1 MRRPRVA
8 SRQLD
13 AAAPI
18 VFIVFT
24 GLGAAYI
31 VVAKS
36 LSVSAFVVTF
46 VPIALMTGYAAMIMI
61 ARGLRLRD
69 DQTGDNFYYMGFIF
83 TLTSLAV
90 SLYQYGGGGAVD
102 EIVRNFGIAVA
113 STIAG
118 IAFRI
123 VFNQLRRDPMEVER
137 VSRLE
142 LAEASR
148 KVRRELDGILSEM
161 NHFQRSN
168 QQMLQEGYHEIRTQ
182 VETSAKSL
190 VQSLDLLAKE
200 ASEHIRVSSLA
211 IQNGI
216 DTKELRGGIDQ
227 TAKAV
232 HDINAILTS
241 ASTQIATATQ
251 SVADKLAGMSTP
263 DKVIEVRLEP
273 VVAGLQRAIE
283 TAMSDFS
290 SRLGDVAELR
300 RGLEQSTAEALRASD
315 VLDKLAATF
324 EAYDRAPARQGLF
337 RRLWRG
343 G

>member
-1 MRRPRVA
+1 MRRPRAA

-31 VVAKS
+31 VAAKS

-46 VPIALMTGYAAMIMI
+46 VPIALMIGYAAMIMI

-102 EIVRNFGIAVA
+102 EIVRNFGIAVS

-168 QQMLQEGYHEIRTQ
+168 QQMLQEGYHDIRTQ

-241 ASTQIATATQ
+241 ASTQIAAATQ
-251 SVADKLAGMSTP
+251 SVADKLGSMSTP

-300 RGLEQSTAEALRASD
+300 RGLEQSTAEALRASA

-324 EAYDRAPARQGLF
+324 EGYDRAPTRQGLF